1 VYGHTGNFPGY
12 TIFAAATS
20 DGRRSM
26 EVIINEQLNDKPVTP
41 AFTLLRRID
50 GMAVCAA
57 MDS

>member
-1 VYGHTGNFPGY
+1 
-12 TIFAAATS
+12 
-20 DGRRSM
+20 M